1 MSAFDNARIAP
12 RIGLSEEQAQ
22 LLEVAEAFCRDKSP
36 IDKVRSLIDDELGYD
51 TALWQ
56 EIAELGWLG
65 IGVPEN
71 YGGIGL
77 GMGEVVPLVEHM
89 GRNLMN
95 TPFVPT
101 VLAAQ
106 ALVRGGSEA
115 QKEEWLP
122 KLATG
127 SVASLALCED
137 HADWNLENLTAS
149 ARRKDGVL
157 SLSGKKYLVL
167 HAATAEMVL
176 ATVALDGEAALVIL
190 SADDLKGRM
199 KREKIIDDT
208 QRAYA
213 LDLNGLEVAETALL
227 PTDMSANPAGDTLAH
242 IEQAASLLLA
252 ADMCG
257 GAFACIDYTLDY
269 LRTRKQFGKLI
280 GSYQS
285 LKHTMVDAHQAY
297 EKARSHLYSAAHVFG
312 EQGEGD
318 IAVHMAKAEAGEAF
332 AFAADRAIQFH
343 GGFGFTYDCDAQL
356 YRRRAIMGCA
366 LHGDARYHRRKIAEL
381 MF

>member
-1 MSAFDNARIAP
+1 MSAFDSSLDRARATP

-36 IDKVRSLIDDELGYD
+36 IDKVRSLIDDDAGFD
-51 TALWQ
+51 AALWQ
-56 EIAELGWLG
+56 EIAELGWLS

-77 GMGEVVPLVEHM
+77 GMGELVPLVEHM
-89 GRNLMN
+89 GRHLMN

-101 VLAAQ
+101 ILATQ
-106 ALVRGGSEA
+106 ALVRGGSES
-115 QKEEWLP
+115 QKQAHLP
-122 KLATG
+122 KLAAG
-127 SVASLALCED
+127 AAASLAVCED
-137 HADWNLENLTAS
+137 HADWNLENLTAI
-149 ARRKDGVL
+149 AKRKNDKLV
-157 SLSGKKYLVL
+157 LSGKKYLVL
-167 HAATAEMVL
+167 HAAAADMVL
-176 ATVALDGEAALVIL
+176 ASVALDGQAALVIIL
-190 SADDLKGRM
+190 ADALDGRM
-199 KREKIIDDT
+199 TREKIIDDT

-213 LDLNGLEVAETALL
+213 LDLDGLALDEDHLL
-227 PTDMSANPAGDTLAH
+227 PMGMAADTLAH
-242 IEQAASLLLA
+242 IEQVASLLLA

-257 GAFACIDYTLDY
+257 GAFSCIDYTLDY
-269 LRTRKQFGKLI
+269 LKTRKQFGKLI

-285 LKHTMVDAHQAY
+285 LKHTMVDAHQFY

-312 EQGEGD
+312 EQGEGEM
-318 IAVHMAKAEAGEAF
+318 AVHMAKAEAGEAF
-332 AFAADRAIQFH
+332 SFAADRAIQFH

-366 LHGDARYHRRKIAEL
+366 LHGDTRYHRRKIAEL

>member
-149 ARRKDGVL
+149 ARRKDGKL

-190 SADDLKGRM
+190 SADDLRGRM

>member
-1 MSAFDNARIAP
+1 MSALDNARMAP

-22 LLEVAEAFCRDKSP
+22 LLDIAESFCRDKSP
-36 IDKVRSLIDDELGYD
+36 VDKVRALIEEEGGFDD
-51 TALWQ
+51 AVWR

-77 GMGEVVPLVEHM
+77 GMGELVPLVEHM
-89 GRNLMN
+89 GRSLMN

-106 ALVRGGSEA
+106 ALLRGGSEA
-115 QKEEWLP
+115 QKEEFLP
-122 KLATG
+122 KLAAG
-127 SVASLALCED
+127 SAASLAVCED
-137 HADWNLENLTAS
+137 HADWNLENLTA
-149 ARRKDGVL
+149 AATRRNGKLV
-157 SLSGKKYLVL
+157 LSGKKYLVL
-167 HAATAEMVL
+167 HAAASDIVL
-176 ATVALDGEAALVIL
+176 ASVALDGQAALVIIP
-190 SADDLKGRM
+190 ADALDGRM
-199 KREKIIDDT
+199 TREKIIDDT

-213 LDLNGLEVAETALL
+213 LDLDGMALDEDHLL
-227 PTDMSANPAGDTLAH
+227 PMEMAADTLAH
-242 IEQAASLLLA
+242 IEQVASLLLA

-269 LRTRKQFGKLI
+269 LKTRKQFGKLI

-285 LKHTMVDAHQAY
+285 LKHTMVDAHQLY

-312 EQGEGD
+312 EQGEGEM
-318 IAVHMAKAEAGEAF
+318 AVHMAKAEAGEAF
-332 AFAADRAIQFH
+332 SFAADRAIQFH

-366 LHGDARYHRRKIAEL
+366 LHGDTRYHRRKIAEL

>member
-149 ARRKDGVL
+149 ARRKDGKL

-190 SADDLKGRM
+190 SADDLEGRM

>member
-22 LLEVAEAFCRDKSP
+22 LLDIAESFCRDKSP
-36 IDKVRSLIDDELGYD
+36 VDKVRVLIDDEDGFD
-51 TALWQ
+51 AALWD

-77 GMGEVVPLVEHM
+77 GMAEIVPLVEHM
-89 GRNLMN
+89 GRHLMN

-106 ALVRGGSEA
+106 ALLRGGAEA
-115 QKEEWLP
+115 QKEEYLP
-122 KLATG
+122 QIAAG
-127 SVASLALCED
+127 AAASLALCED
-137 HADWNLENLTAS
+137 HADWNLQNLGVTATL
-149 ARRKDGVL
+149 KDGAL
-157 SLSGKKYLVL
+157 DLSGKKYLVL
-167 HAATAEMVL
+167 HAATAQLVL
-176 ATVALDGEAALVIL
+176 ASVALDGQPALVIIP
-190 SADDLKGRM
+190 ADALAGRIT
-199 KREKIIDDT
+199 REKIIDDT
-208 QRAYA
+208 QRAFA
-213 LDLNGLEVAETALL
+213 LDLDGLTLPEAALMPVEL
-227 PTDMSANPAGDTLAH
+227 AVEALAH
-242 IEQAASLLLA
+242 IEQAGALLWA

-257 GAFACIDYTLDY
+257 GAYACIDYTLDY
-269 LRTRKQFGKLI
+269 LKTRKQFGKLI
-280 GSYQS
+280 GSYQA
-285 LKHTMVDAHQAY
+285 LKHSIVDAHQAY

-318 IAVHMAKAEAGEAF
+318 MAVHMAKAEAGEAYS
-332 AFAADRAIQFH
+332 FAADRAIQFH

-366 LHGDARYHRRKIAEL
+366 LFGDARYHRRKIAAL

>member
-22 LLEVAEAFCRDKSP
+22 LLDIAESFCRDKSP
-36 IDKVRSLIDDELGYD
+36 VDKVRVLIDDEDGFD
-51 TALWQ
+51 AALWD

-77 GMGEVVPLVEHM
+77 GMAEIVPLVEHM
-89 GRNLMN
+89 GRHLMN

-106 ALVRGGSEA
+106 ALLRGGAEA
-115 QKEEWLP
+115 QKEEYLP
-122 KLATG
+122 QIAAG
-127 SVASLALCED
+127 AAASLALCED
-137 HADWNLENLTAS
+137 HADWNLQNLGVTATL
-149 ARRKDGVL
+149 KDGAL
-157 SLSGKKYLVL
+157 DLSGKKYLVL
-167 HAATAEMVL
+167 HAATALLVL
-176 ATVALDGEAALVIL
+176 ASVALDGQPALVIIP
-190 SADDLKGRM
+190 ADALAGRIT
-199 KREKIIDDT
+199 REKIIDDT
-208 QRAYA
+208 QRAFA
-213 LDLNGLEVAETALL
+213 LDLDGLTLPEAALMPVEL
-227 PTDMSANPAGDTLAH
+227 AVEALAH
-242 IEQAASLLLA
+242 IEQAGALLWA

-257 GAFACIDYTLDY
+257 GAYACIDYTLDY
-269 LRTRKQFGKLI
+269 LKTRKQFGKLI
-280 GSYQS
+280 GSYQA
-285 LKHTMVDAHQAY
+285 LKHSIVDAHQAY

-318 IAVHMAKAEAGEAF
+318 MAVHMAKAEAGEAYS
-332 AFAADRAIQFH
+332 FAADRAIQFH

-366 LHGDARYHRRKIAEL
+366 LFGDARYHRRKIAAL

>member
-1 MSAFDNARIAP
+1 MSAFDNARMAP

-22 LLEVAEAFCRDKSP
+22 LLDIAESFCRDKSP
-36 IDKVRSLIDDELGYD
+36 VDKVRALIEEEGGFD
-51 TALWQ
+51 AAVWH

-77 GMGEVVPLVEHM
+77 GMAELVPLVEHM
-89 GRNLMN
+89 GRSLMN

-106 ALVRGGSEA
+106 AVLRGGSEA
-115 QKEEWLP
+115 QKEEVLRQI
-122 KLATG
+122 AG
-127 SVASLALCED
+127 GAAASLALCED
-137 HADWNLENLTAS
+137 HADWNLQNLSVTAS
-149 ARRKDGVL
+149 LQDGQL
-157 SLSGKKYLVL
+157 TLRGKKYLVL
-167 HAATAEMVL
+167 HAAAAQFVL
-176 ATVALDGEAALVIL
+176 ASVALDGQAALLLIP
-190 SADDLKGRM
+190 ADALAGRIS
-199 KREKIIDDT
+199 REKIIDDT

-213 LDLNGLEVAETALL
+213 LDLDGLSLPETALM
-227 PTDMSANPAGDTLAH
+227 PTDLAGDALAH
-242 IEQAASLLLA
+242 IEQAGSLLLA

-257 GAFACIDYTLDY
+257 GAYACIDYTLDY
-269 LRTRKQFGKLI
+269 LKTRKQFGKLI
-280 GSYQS
+280 GSYQA
-285 LKHTMVDAHQAY
+285 LKHSIVDAHQAY
-297 EKARSHLYSAAHVFG
+297 EKARSHLYSAAHIFG

-318 IAVHMAKAEAGEAF
+318 MAVRMAKAEAGEAYS
-332 AFAADRAIQFH
+332 FAADRAIQFH

-366 LHGDARYHRRKIAEL
+366 LYGDTRYHRRKIAAL

>member
-36 IDKVRSLIDDELGYD
+36 IDKVRSLIDDETGYD

-167 HAATAEMVL
+167 HAATAELVL

-190 SADDLKGRM
+190 SAGDLEGRM

>member
-22 LLEVAEAFCRDKSP
+22 LLDIAESFCRDKSP
-36 IDKVRSLIDDELGYD
+36 VDKVRVLIDDEDGFD
-51 TALWQ
+51 AALWD

-65 IGVPEN
+65 IGVSEN

-77 GMGEVVPLVEHM
+77 GMAEIVPLVEHM
-89 GRNLMN
+89 GRHLMN

-106 ALVRGGSEA
+106 ALLRGGAEG
-115 QKEEWLP
+115 QKEEYLP
-122 KLATG
+122 QIAAG
-127 SVASLALCED
+127 AAASLALCED
-137 HADWNLENLTAS
+137 HADWNLQNLGVTATL
-149 ARRKDGVL
+149 KDGAL
-157 SLSGKKYLVL
+157 DLSGKKYLVL
-167 HAATAEMVL
+167 HAATAQLVL
-176 ATVALDGEAALVIL
+176 ASVALDGQPALVIIP
-190 SADDLKGRM
+190 ADALAGRIT
-199 KREKIIDDT
+199 REKIIDDT
-208 QRAYA
+208 QRAFA
-213 LDLNGLEVAETALL
+213 LDLDGLTLPEAALMPVEL
-227 PTDMSANPAGDTLAH
+227 AVEALAH
-242 IEQAASLLLA
+242 IEQAGALLWA

-257 GAFACIDYTLDY
+257 GAYACIDYTLDY
-269 LRTRKQFGKLI
+269 LKTRKQFGKLI
-280 GSYQS
+280 GSYQA
-285 LKHTMVDAHQAY
+285 LKHSIVDAHQAY

-318 IAVHMAKAEAGEAF
+318 MAVHMAKAEAGEAYS
-332 AFAADRAIQFH
+332 FAADRAIQFH

-366 LHGDARYHRRKIAEL
+366 LFGDARYHRRKIAAL

>member
-36 IDKVRSLIDDELGYD
+36 IDKVRSLIDDETGYD

-190 SADDLKGRM
+190 SAGDLEGRM